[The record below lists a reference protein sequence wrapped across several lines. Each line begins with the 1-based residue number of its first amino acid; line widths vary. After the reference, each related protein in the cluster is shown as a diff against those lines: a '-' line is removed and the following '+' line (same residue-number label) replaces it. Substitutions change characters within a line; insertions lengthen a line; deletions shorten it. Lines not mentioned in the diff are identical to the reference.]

1 MAIGHVCSHTTSHA
15 QSEETWDASC
25 NQGKFV
31 FTEDHFAEKNVS
43 GFVHSFRYR
52 IESRAIGHVGSHT
65 TSHAESE
72 ETWDA
77 STNKGLLFST
87 KEHFVQKNVSWG
99 LFFSTLKSC
108 RPSPEEKIKIDRD
121 TLSVLRPFVN

>member
-43 GFVHSFRYR
+43 
-52 IESRAIGHVGSHT
+52 
-65 TSHAESE
+65 
-72 ETWDA
+72 
-77 STNKGLLFST
+77 
-87 KEHFVQKNVSWG
+87 WG

-121 TLSVLRPFVN
+121 ALKKNLIIDPDGEVEDAEEEEETMKEEEEELTKRGGINPLRKDPQIASDTG

>member
-1 MAIGHVCSHTTSHA
+1 MEEEEEELTKGRGINPLRKDPQIASHTGYNL
-15 QSEETWDASC
+15 WRL
-25 NQGKFV
+25 V
-31 FTEDHFAEKNVS
+31 
-43 GFVHSFRYR
+43 
-52 IESRAIGHVGSHT
+52 IHT

-108 RPSPEEKIKIDRD
+108 RPSPEEKIKINRD
-121 TLSVLRPFVN
+121 ALSVLRPFVY